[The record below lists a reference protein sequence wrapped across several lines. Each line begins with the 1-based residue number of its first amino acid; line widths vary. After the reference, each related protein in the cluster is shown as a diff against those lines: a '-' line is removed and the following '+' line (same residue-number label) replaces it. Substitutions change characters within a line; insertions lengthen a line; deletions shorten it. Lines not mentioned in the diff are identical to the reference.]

1 MRRVFPSSATCA
13 AGTAPRLALGPTI
26 ARTFSCSMRR
36 LAASAAG
43 WAAPWL
49 SSMTRRRR
57 CFVPATLTPP
67 ASLISATASS
77 AAFLQESPTAGMSP
91 RQLRDHADLD
101 VGSALAA
108 GRLGEEHP
116 AEGPGEE
123 ECRRFENKVPLH
135 NREAYFRKGALVKR
149 RSVLKSPLRPREGR
163 RALDGRPEGA
173 SREVPGAVPPPPGE
187 SRRRRIHAVQPEE
200 PSLPDHPRLHAEGSP
215 LPPRPGAG
223 PQARQVRRGRDAAP
237 RAGRTSP
244 SSSRRTRPAPAARS
258 RSPATT
264 RGRTSPTSAP
274 PAPRS
279 ARRRR

>member
-1 MRRVFPSSATCA
+1 
-13 AGTAPRLALGPTI
+13 
-26 ARTFSCSMRR
+26 MRR

-43 WAAPWL
+43 WAFPWL

-67 ASLISATASS
+67 GLVD
-77 AAFLQESPTAGMSP
+77 LGDRELRGLLAGVADGGDVAG
-91 RQLRDHADLD
+91 QLRDHADLD
-101 VGSALAA
+101 VGSALLA
-108 GRLGEEHP
+108 GRLGEEHA

-123 ECRRFENKVPLH
+123 ECRRFESKVPLH
-135 NREAYFRKGALVKR
+135 NREAYFRTGAAGQTAI
-149 RSVLKSPLRPREGR
+149 RSKIHGSPPGGR

-187 SRRRRIHAVQPEE
+187 GRRRRTHAVQPEE
-200 PSLPDHPRLHAEGSP
+200 PSLPDDPRLHAEGSP
-215 LPPRPGAG
+215 LPPRPGAR
-223 PQARQVRRGRDAAP
+223 PQARQVRRESRRSAS
-237 RAGRTSP
+237 AGRTSP
-244 SSSRRTRPAPAARS
+244 SSSRRTRPAPAAPS